1 MKIFIRLMALLIC
14 ATMMMGLLTACSG
27 EKSGDASSK
36 SSSKL
41 TSSTASSVQSDGTSE
56 DGTSEASSSNN
67 SDSSAPASSGNSS
80 GNSSSTS
87 SSASSDNSSQSTL
100 PVVADK
106 VSYRASSANKQVKNL
121 KILPVGDSLTYGS
134 GCLSGWRYQTYKN
147 LYSAG
152 ITFEFVGPYSSPW
165 DRRLG
170 SRYNKHAGWSGRN
183 IQNIID
189 KADEIFKR
197 DFDVVF
203 LMIGHNDK
211 GDLSVKKMALYRS
224 LIDKIYTYN
233 SNAVVF
239 CMGIAPDYSQDNKF
253 TNFNKYI
260 ESMCSNMKKSGREIY
275 YASTDSPNWD
285 KVTCFTDWVHF
296 SEEGN
301 KVVADCLTKVAIPVL
316 QKLNV
321 ADTSYTVPVS
331 PSSITLDKSSLS
343 LTAYNGFSQGAQLTA
358 TVNPT
363 DAAVKNVVWGSSNRN
378 VATVDENGIVRAVGA
393 GKCTV
398 TAYTLD
404 GGKKASCSVTVNAG
418 GGETLF
424 SDNFANDSKWDG
436 KQTTYISCD
445 MYRCDQLS
453 KAEPLTTKSSFNA
466 GKKFYFSMNTRVF
479 KYNENLPK
487 IKDDGYALIRYGN
500 LEIRENQNG
509 RTITVLC
516 DSQKV
521 CEYNYGTFTV
531 ELVEYGLLYD
541 NGKVSLM
548 RNGVEVATGTAT
560 FKGEK
565 SAISVASAESKSTVN
580 FRNVK
585 LVKF

>member
-1 MKIFIRLMALLIC
+1 
-14 ATMMMGLLTACSG
+14 MMLGLLTACSG

-41 TSSTASSVQSDGTSE
+41 SSSTSSTASSVQSDGTSE
-56 DGTSEASSSNN
+56 GTSSNN
-67 SDSSAPASSGNSS
+67 TDSSAPASSG
-80 GNSSSTS
+80 TS
-87 SSASSDNSSQSTL
+87 SSASSGNSSQSTL

-152 ITFEFVGPYSSPW
+152 ITFEFVGPHSSPW

-170 SRYNKHAGWSGRN
+170 SRYNKHGGVSGYK
-183 IQNIID
+183 IQDVIN

-211 GDLSVKKMALYRS
+211 GDLSTKKMALYRS

-233 SNAVVF
+233 SKAVVF

-260 ESMCSNMKKSGREIY
+260 ENMCSDMKKSGREIY

-358 TVNPT
+358 TVGPT
-363 DAAVKNVVWGSSNRN
+363 DAANKSVVWGSSNRN

-404 GGKKASCSVTVNAG
+404 GGKTATCSVTVNAG

-424 SDNFANDSKWDG
+424 SDNFANDSKWTG
-436 KQTTYISCD
+436 KQTAYISSD
-445 MYRCDQLS
+445 MYRCDKLS

-466 GKKFYFSMNTRVF
+466 GKKFYFSMNTRVY
-479 KYNENLPK
+479 KHNENLPK

-521 CEYNYGTFTV
+521 CEYDYGTFTV

-565 SAISVASAESKSTVN
+565 SAISVASAESKSVVN
-580 FRNVK
+580 FRSVK

>member
-14 ATMMMGLLTACSG
+14 ATMMLGLLTACSG

-56 DGTSEASSSNN
+56 ATSSNN
-67 SDSSAPASSGNSS
+67 TDSSAPASSG
-80 GNSSSTS
+80 TS
-87 SSASSDNSSQSTL
+87 SSASSGTSSQGTL

-152 ITFEFVGPYSSPW
+152 ITFEFVGPHSSPW

-170 SRYNKHAGWSGRN
+170 SRYNKHGGVSGYK
-183 IQNIID
+183 IQDVIN

-211 GDLSVKKMALYRS
+211 GDLSTEKMALYRS

-233 SNAVVF
+233 SKAVVF

-260 ESMCSNMKKSGREIY
+260 ENMCSNMKKSGREIY

-358 TVNPT
+358 TVGPT
-363 DAAVKNVVWGSSNRN
+363 DAANKSVVWGSSNRN

-404 GGKKASCSVTVNAG
+404 GGKTASCSVTVNAG

-424 SDNFANDSKWDG
+424 SDNFANDSKWTG

-445 MYRCDQLS
+445 MYRCDKLS

-466 GKKFYFSMNTRVF
+466 GKKFYFSMNTRVY
-479 KYNENLPK
+479 KHNESLPK
-487 IKDDGYALIRYGN
+487 ITDDGYALIRYGN

-521 CEYNYGTFTV
+521 CEYDYGTFTV

-541 NGKVSLM
+541 NGKVTLM

-565 SAISVASAESKSTVN
+565 SAISVASAESKSVVN
-580 FRNVK
+580 FRNVR

>member
-36 SSSKL
+36 SSSNL
-41 TSSTASSVQSDGTSE
+41 TSSTASSVQSGGSSE
-56 DGTSEASSSNN
+56 VMSSEN
-67 SDSSAPASSGNSS
+67 
-80 GNSSSTS
+80 T
-87 SSASSDNSSQSTL
+87 SSQSVPVAL
-100 PVVADK
+100 PDE
-106 VSYRASSANKQVKNL
+106 VSYRAASANKQVKNL

-134 GCLSGWRYQTYKN
+134 GSLSGWRYQTYKN

-170 SRYNKHAGWSGRN
+170 SRYNKHGGWSGFKVQDVIN
-183 IQNIID
+183 

-203 LMIGHNDK
+203 LMIGYNDK
-211 GDLSVKKMALYRS
+211 GDLSAEKMALYRS
-224 LIDKIYTYN
+224 LVDKIYTYN
-233 SNAVVF
+233 SSAVVF
-239 CMGIAPDYSQDNKF
+239 CMGVARDYYQADKF
-253 TNFNKYI
+253 TDFNKYI
-260 ESMCSNMKKSGREIY
+260 ENMCADMKKSGREIY
-275 YASTDSPNWD
+275 YASTNSPNWD
-285 KVTCFTDWVHF
+285 KVTCFTDSVHF

-321 ADTSYTVPVS
+321 PDTSYTVPAS
-331 PSSITLDKSSLS
+331 PSGITLDKSSLS

-358 TVNPT
+358 TVTPT
-363 DAAVKNVVWGSSNRN
+363 DAANKSVVWGSSDRN

-404 GGKKASCSVTVNAG
+404 GGKTATCSVTVIAG

-424 SDNFANDSKWDG
+424 FDNFANKSKWDG
-436 KQTTYISCD
+436 KQTAYISCD
-445 MYRCDQLS
+445 MYCCNRLT
-453 KAEPLTTKSSFNA
+453 KADPLTTKDSFDA
-466 GKKFYFSMNTRVF
+466 GKKFYFAMNTRVY

-487 IKDDGYALIRYGN
+487 IKDNGYALVRYGN

-560 FKGEK
+560 FNGEK
-565 SAISVASAESKSTVN
+565 SAISVASAEGKSVVN
-580 FRNVK
+580 FRSVR

>member
-56 DGTSEASSSNN
+56 GTSSNN
-67 SDSSAPASSGNSS
+67 TDSSAPASSG
-80 GNSSSTS
+80 TS
-87 SSASSDNSSQSTL
+87 SSASSGNSSQSTL

-152 ITFEFVGPYSSPW
+152 ITFEFVGPHSSPW

-170 SRYNKHAGWSGRN
+170 SRYNKHGGVSGYK
-183 IQNIID
+183 IQDVIN

-211 GDLSVKKMALYRS
+211 GDLSTEKMALYRS

-233 SNAVVF
+233 SKAVVF

-260 ESMCSNMKKSGREIY
+260 ENMCSDMKKSGREIY

-358 TVNPT
+358 TVGPT
-363 DAAVKNVVWGSSNRN
+363 DAANKSVVWGSSNRN

-404 GGKKASCSVTVNAG
+404 GGKTATCSVTVNAG

-424 SDNFANDSKWDG
+424 SDNFANDSKWTG
-436 KQTTYISCD
+436 KQTAYISCD
-445 MYRCDQLS
+445 MYRCDKLS

-466 GKKFYFSMNTRVF
+466 GKKFYFSMNTRVY

-487 IKDDGYALIRYGN
+487 ITDDGYALIRYGN

-521 CEYNYGTFTV
+521 CEYDYGTFTV

-541 NGKVSLM
+541 NGKVTLM

-565 SAISVASAESKSTVN
+565 SAISVASAESKSVVN
-580 FRNVK
+580 FRNVR